1 MKSILLAAAAF
12 IAAPAIAQTTTPAPA
27 DSGTSMPQDQTT
39 TTDSTTTTTTQ
50 SDPSMSTPPTA
61 SDPNMPMQGTTPSA
75 PTDQSQTMPAPTTG
89 GDGTM
94 ATPPGSTPAGGYQP
108 SQPAMSGQMAPGAT
122 VRYQAAQDPNTAYPP
137 PAPKASYPI
146 CKKGQYDGC
155 TQASDARGTRKAPR
169 RRR

>member
-12 IAAPAIAQTTTPAPA
+12 IAAPAIAQTTT
-27 DSGTSMPQDQTT
+27 
-39 TTDSTTTTTTQ
+39 TDSTMSTTQ

-61 SDPNMPMQGTTPSA
+61 SDPNMPTQGSMPNA
-75 PTDQSQTMPAPTTG
+75 PMSQSQTMPAPTTG

-94 ATPPGSTPAGGYQP
+94 STPAGGYQP

-122 VRYQAAQDPNTAYPP
+122 VRYQPAQDPNTAYPP

-146 CKKGQYDGC
+146 CKAGQYDGC
-155 TQASDARGTRKAPR
+155 TQASDARGSRKAPR

>member
-1 MKSILLAAAAF
+1 MKSILLAAAAM
-12 IAAPAIAQTTTPAPA
+12 IATPAIAQTTTTPA
-27 DSGTSMPQDQTT
+27 DSGATMPQDQTAPP
-39 TTDSTTTTTTQ
+39 TDSTGTMTP
-50 SDPSMSTPPTA
+50 SDPAMSTPPTA
-61 SDPNMPMQGTTPSA
+61 SDPTMSSQSMPTT
-75 PTDQSQTMPAPTTG
+75 QSSSMPAPTTG

-94 ATPPGSTPAGGYQP
+94 AAPVGGYQP

-146 CKKGQYDGC
+146 CKAGQYDGC
-155 TQASDARGTRKAPR
+155 TQASDARGSRKATR